1 MDLLVC
7 MSIAGSIPVLLC
19 FLLFLIQRDSYNFL
33 WGRKLLLAGVFF
45 FLAPVQLVRFLLPM
59 NILPEPVFSEET
71 QLYLSHS
78 MDFLPGHGNEYVWF
92 PRWVSVI
99 ILLWAGI
106 VIIFALYQFIKY
118 RKIVR
123 KINRSVFYYVDE
135 PEMELVYYVVPDG
148 SCGPC
153 TVGFFR
159 QKIIIPESFT
169 ELENFSMVY
178 QHEYTHLKNRDNL
191 VKLLCL
197 IVLCIHW
204 MNPAAYLLLFLYRIT
219 AEAVCDDAA
228 VLGYSKDIIK
238 TYAMLLVTTT
248 PVREKLPVVWKNNF
262 SSEGKMIKRRINYMM
277 KKRKN
282 GWMRKG
288 IIAMV
293 SALTIAASAGTVL
306 AYEPLQSSDES
317 VSEIVSDSDSVYLG
331 YEFDDCEDSKY
342 DWIASLDFS
351 NGDIFVY
358 LDGSQ
363 VQGDYNNSTKA
374 LCKHNMKD
382 GHLYRHE
389 SNGTGGCTV
398 KVYTCQRCTRCGYLA
413 NAKYQYTVTYTKCPH

>member
-1 MDLLVC
+1 M
-7 MSIAGSIPVLLC
+7 LC

-45 FLAPVQLVRFLLPM
+45 FLVPVQLVRFLLPM
-59 NILPEPVFSEET
+59 DILPEPVFSEET

-78 MDFLPGHGNEYVWF
+78 MDFLPGHGDEYVWF

-99 ILLWAGI
+99 VLLWAGI
-106 VIIFALYQFIKY
+106 VILFALYQFIKY

-169 ELENFSMVY
+169 ELEEFSMVY

-228 VLGYSKDIIK
+228 VLGYSKDIVK

-306 AYEPLQSSDES
+306 AYEPMQWSDGSVGESIVLDES
-317 VSEIVSDSDSVYLG
+317 DMSNFDFLSGELSD
-331 YEFDDCEDSKY
+331 
-342 DWIASLDFS
+342 IDFS
-351 NGDIFVY
+351 KTDTVFVTENGIQIPIMDNDSSRV
-358 LDGSQ
+358 
-363 VQGDYNNSTKA
+363 
-374 LCKHNMKD
+374 LCKHNMVN
-382 GHLYRHE
+382 GYLHNHT
-389 SNGTGGCTV
+389 SNSSGGCTV
-398 KVYTCQRCTRCGYLA
+398 KTYTCQRCTRCGYLA
-413 NAKYQYTVTYTKCPH
+413 NAKYYSTTNYAKCPHK

>member
-1 MDLLVC
+1 
-7 MSIAGSIPVLLC
+7 MSIAGTIPVLLC

-33 WGRKLLLAGVFF
+33 WGRKLLLTGVFF
-45 FLAPVQLVRFLLPM
+45 FLVPVQLVRFLLPM
-59 NILPEPVFSEET
+59 NILPEPAFSEET

-78 MDFLPGHGNEYVWF
+78 MDFLPGRGDEYVWF
-92 PRWVSVI
+92 PRWVSAI
-99 ILLWAGI
+99 ILLWAGS
-106 VIIFALYQFIKY
+106 VILFALYQFIKY

-169 ELENFSMVY
+169 ELEKFSMVY

-204 MNPAAYLLLFLYRIT
+204 MNPTAYLLLFLYRIT
-219 AEAVCDDAA
+219 AEAVSDDAA
-228 VLGYSKDIIK
+228 VLGYSKDIVK

-306 AYEPLQSSDES
+306 AYEPMQWSDSTVENF
-317 VSEIVSDSDSVYLG
+317 VSDTEAYVGDMQFVKDLHV
-331 YEFDDCEDSKY
+331 DK
-342 DWIASLDFS
+342 LDFS
-351 NGDIFVY
+351 KSDMIFIDLNG
-358 LDGSQ
+358 
-363 VQGDYNNSTKA
+363 NA
-374 LCKHNMKD
+374 LYASEPADTNRVLCRHNMVD
-382 GHLYRHE
+382 GYLTKH
-389 SNGTGGCTV
+389 SKNSSGGCTV
-398 KVYTCQRCTRCGYLA
+398 ITYTCQRCTRCGYLA
-413 NAKYQYTVTYTKCPH
+413 NAKYYSTTNYAKCPHK

>member
-1 MDLLVC
+1 

-19 FLLFLIQRDSYNFL
+19 FLLFLIQRDSYNYF
-33 WGRKLLLAGVFF
+33 WGRKLLLTGVFF
-45 FLAPVQLVRFLLPM
+45 FLIPVQLVRFLLPM
-59 NILPEPVFSEET
+59 NILPEPAFSEET

-78 MDFLPGHGNEYVWF
+78 MDFLPGHGDEYVWF
-92 PRWVSVI
+92 PRWISVI
-99 ILLWAGI
+99 ILLWEGI
-106 VIIFALYQFIKY
+106 VILFALYQFIKY

-135 PEMELVYYVVPDG
+135 PEMELIYYVVPDG

-219 AEAVCDDAA
+219 AEAVCDDVA
-228 VLGYSKDIIK
+228 VLGYSKDIVK

-306 AYEPLQSSDES
+306 AYEPLQWSDVSVNDSIQDNDIDYLTYNVADAPLVDSFDFS
-317 VSEIVSDSDSVYLG
+317 VSDKI
-331 YEFDDCEDSKY
+331 F
-342 DWIASLDFS
+342 ISLDGKQEPIFDSSSERVLCRHNMVDGYMSTHASKS
-351 NGDIFVY
+351 NG
-358 LDGSQ
+358 
-363 VQGDYNNSTKA
+363 
-374 LCKHNMKD
+374 
-382 GHLYRHE
+382 
-389 SNGTGGCTV
+389 GCVV

-413 NAKYQYTVTYTKCPH
+413 NAVYQNTVTYAKCPHK

>member
-1 MDLLVC
+1 

-19 FLLFLIQRDSYNFL
+19 FLLFLIQRDSYNYF

-45 FLAPVQLVRFLLPM
+45 FLIPVQLVRFLLPM

-78 MDFLPGHGNEYVWF
+78 MDFLPGHGDEYVWF

-106 VIIFALYQFIKY
+106 VILFALYQFIKY

-219 AEAVCDDAA
+219 AEAVSDDAA
-228 VLGYSKDIIK
+228 VLGYSKDIVK

-306 AYEPLQSSDES
+306 AYEPLQSSDVSVNDSLQDGDIDYLTYNVADAPLVDSFDFS
-317 VSEIVSDSDSVYLG
+317 VSDKI
-331 YEFDDCEDSKY
+331 F
-342 DWIASLDFS
+342 ISLDGKQEPIFDSSSERALCRHNMVDGYMSTHASKS
-351 NGDIFVY
+351 NG
-358 LDGSQ
+358 
-363 VQGDYNNSTKA
+363 
-374 LCKHNMKD
+374 
-382 GHLYRHE
+382 
-389 SNGTGGCTV
+389 GCVV

-413 NAKYQYTVTYTKCPH
+413 NAVYQYTVTYTKCPHK

>member
-1 MDLLVC
+1 M
-7 MSIAGSIPVLLC
+7 
-19 FLLFLIQRDSYNFL
+19 
-33 WGRKLLLAGVFF
+33 AGVFF
-45 FLAPVQLVRFLLPM
+45 FLVPVQLVRFLLPM

-78 MDFLPGHGNEYVWF
+78 MDFLPGHGDEYVWF
-92 PRWVSVI
+92 PRWVSAI

-106 VIIFALYQFIKY
+106 VILFALYQFIKY

-219 AEAVCDDAA
+219 SEAVSDDAA
-228 VLGYSKDIIK
+228 VLGYSKDIVK

-262 SSEGKMIKRRINYMM
+262 SSEGKMIKRSINYMM

-306 AYEPLQSSDES
+306 AYEPMQWSDGSVGESIVLDES
-317 VSEIVSDSDSVYLG
+317 DMSN
-331 YEFDDCEDSKY
+331 FDFLSGELND
-342 DWIASLDFS
+342 IDFS
-351 NGDIFVY
+351 KTDTVFVTENGIQIPIMDNDSSRV
-358 LDGSQ
+358 
-363 VQGDYNNSTKA
+363 
-374 LCKHNMKD
+374 LCKHNMVN
-382 GHLYRHE
+382 GYLHNHT
-389 SNGTGGCTV
+389 SNSSGGCTV
-398 KVYTCQRCTRCGYLA
+398 KTYTCQRCTRCGYLA
-413 NAKYQYTVTYTKCPH
+413 NAKYYSTTNYAKCPHK

>member
-1 MDLLVC
+1 MLT
-7 MSIAGSIPVLLC
+7 
-19 FLLFLIQRDSYNFL
+19 
-33 WGRKLLLAGVFF
+33 GVFF
-45 FLAPVQLVRFLLPM
+45 FLIPVQLVRFLLPM
-59 NILPEPVFSEET
+59 NILPEPAFSEET

-78 MDFLPGHGNEYVWF
+78 MDFLPGHGDEYVWF
-92 PRWVSVI
+92 PRWISVI

-106 VIIFALYQFIKY
+106 VILFALYQFIKY

-135 PEMELVYYVVPDG
+135 PEMELIYYVVPDG

-178 QHEYTHLKNRDNL
+178 QYEYTHLKNRDNL

-219 AEAVCDDAA
+219 AEAVCDDVA
-228 VLGYSKDIIK
+228 VLGYSKDIVK

-306 AYEPLQSSDES
+306 AYEPLQWSDVSVNDSIQDNDIDYLTYNVADAPLVDSFDFS
-317 VSEIVSDSDSVYLG
+317 VSDKI
-331 YEFDDCEDSKY
+331 F
-342 DWIASLDFS
+342 ISLDGKQEPIFDSSSERVLCRHNMVDGYMSTHASKS
-351 NGDIFVY
+351 NG
-358 LDGSQ
+358 
-363 VQGDYNNSTKA
+363 
-374 LCKHNMKD
+374 
-382 GHLYRHE
+382 
-389 SNGTGGCTV
+389 GCVV

-413 NAKYQYTVTYTKCPH
+413 NAVYQNTVTYAKCPHK

>member
-1 MDLLVC
+1 M
-7 MSIAGSIPVLLC
+7 LC

-45 FLAPVQLVRFLLPM
+45 FLVPVQLVRFLLPM

-78 MDFLPGHGNEYVWF
+78 MDFLPEHGDEYVWF

-106 VIIFALYQFIKY
+106 VILFALYQFIKY

-219 AEAVCDDAA
+219 AEAVCDDVA
-228 VLGYSKDIIK
+228 VLGYSKDIVK

-306 AYEPLQSSDES
+306 AYEPMQWSDGSFET
-317 VSEIVSDSDSVYLG
+317 IIDMDSPDYSN
-331 YEFDDCEDSKY
+331 Y
-342 DWIASLDFS
+342 DLIDVMIDNFDFS
-351 NGDIFVY
+351 ESDDIFVFKN
-358 LDGSQ
+358 GTQINIENENVSR
-363 VQGDYNNSTKA
+363 V
-374 LCKHNMKD
+374 LCKHNMVD
-382 GHLYRHE
+382 GYF
-389 SNGTGGCTV
+389 SNHMSNSSGGCTV

-413 NAKYQYTVTYTKCPH
+413 NAKYYATHSYAKCPHK

>member
-1 MDLLVC
+1 M
-7 MSIAGSIPVLLC
+7 LC
-19 FLLFLIQRDSYNFL
+19 FLLFLIQRDSYNYF
-33 WGRKLLLAGVFF
+33 WGRKLLLTGVFF
-45 FLAPVQLVRFLLPM
+45 FLIPVQLVRFLLPM

-92 PRWVSVI
+92 PRWVSAI

-106 VIIFALYQFIKY
+106 VILFALYQFIKY

-135 PEMELVYYVVPDG
+135 PEMELIYYVVPDG

-228 VLGYSKDIIK
+228 VLGYSKDIVK

-306 AYEPLQSSDES
+306 AYEPLQSSDVSVNDSLQDGDIDYLTYNVADAPLVDSFDFS
-317 VSEIVSDSDSVYLG
+317 VSDKI
-331 YEFDDCEDSKY
+331 F
-342 DWIASLDFS
+342 ISLDGKQEPIFDSSSERALCRHNMVDGYMSTHASKS
-351 NGDIFVY
+351 NG
-358 LDGSQ
+358 
-363 VQGDYNNSTKA
+363 
-374 LCKHNMKD
+374 
-382 GHLYRHE
+382 
-389 SNGTGGCTV
+389 GCVV

-413 NAKYQYTVTYTKCPH
+413 NAVYQNTVTYAKCPHK

>member
-1 MDLLVC
+1 M
-7 MSIAGSIPVLLC
+7 LC
-19 FLLFLIQRDSYNFL
+19 FLLFLIQRDSYNYF

-45 FLAPVQLVRFLLPM
+45 FLIPVQLVRFLLPM
-59 NILPEPVFSEET
+59 NILPESVFSEET

-78 MDFLPGHGNEYVWF
+78 MDFLPRHGDEYVWF

-106 VIIFALYQFIKY
+106 VILFALYQFIKY

-219 AEAVCDDAA
+219 AEAVSDDAA
-228 VLGYSKDIIK
+228 VLGYSKDIVK

-306 AYEPLQSSDES
+306 AYEPMQWSDGSFET
-317 VSEIVSDSDSVYLG
+317 IIDMDSPDYSN
-331 YEFDDCEDSKY
+331 Y
-342 DWIASLDFS
+342 DLIDVMIDNFDFS
-351 NGDIFVY
+351 ESDDIFVFKN
-358 LDGSQ
+358 GTQINIENENVSR
-363 VQGDYNNSTKA
+363 V
-374 LCKHNMKD
+374 LCKHNMVD
-382 GHLYRHE
+382 GYF
-389 SNGTGGCTV
+389 SNHMSNSSGGCTV

-413 NAKYQYTVTYTKCPH
+413 NAKYYATHSYAKCPHK

>member
-1 MDLLVC
+1 
-7 MSIAGSIPVLLC
+7 MSIAGTIPVLLC
-19 FLLFLIQRDSYNFL
+19 FLLFLIQRDSYNSL
-33 WGRKLLLAGVFF
+33 WGRKLLLTGVFF
-45 FLAPVQLVRFLLPM
+45 FLVPVQLVRFLLPM
-59 NILPEPVFSEET
+59 NILPEPAFSEET

-78 MDFLPGHGNEYVWF
+78 MDFLPGRGDEYMWF
-92 PRWVSVI
+92 PRWVSI
-99 ILLWAGI
+99 IVLLWAGI
-106 VIIFALYQFIKY
+106 VILFALYQFIKY

-228 VLGYSKDIIK
+228 VLGYSKDIVK

-306 AYEPLQSSDES
+306 AYEPMQWSDGSVGESIVLDES
-317 VSEIVSDSDSVYLG
+317 DMSN
-331 YEFDDCEDSKY
+331 FDFLSGELND
-342 DWIASLDFS
+342 IDFS
-351 NGDIFVY
+351 KTDTVFVTENGIQIPIMDNDSSRV
-358 LDGSQ
+358 
-363 VQGDYNNSTKA
+363 
-374 LCKHNMKD
+374 LCKHNMVN
-382 GHLYRHE
+382 GYLHNHT
-389 SNGTGGCTV
+389 SNSSGGCTV
-398 KVYTCQRCTRCGYLA
+398 KTYTCQRCTRCGYLA
-413 NAKYQYTVTYTKCPH
+413 NAKYYSTTNYAKCPHK

>member
-1 MDLLVC
+1 

-45 FLAPVQLVRFLLPM
+45 FLVPVQLVRFLLPM
-59 NILPEPVFSEET
+59 DILPEPVFSEET

-78 MDFLPGHGNEYVWF
+78 MDFLPGHGDEYVWF

-99 ILLWAGI
+99 VLLWAGI
-106 VIIFALYQFIKY
+106 VILFALYQFIKY

-219 AEAVCDDAA
+219 AEAVSDDAA
-228 VLGYSKDIIK
+228 VLGYSKDIVK

-306 AYEPLQSSDES
+306 AYEPMQWSDGSVGESIVLDES
-317 VSEIVSDSDSVYLG
+317 DMSNFDFLSGELSD
-331 YEFDDCEDSKY
+331 
-342 DWIASLDFS
+342 IDFS
-351 NGDIFVY
+351 KTDTVFVTENGIQIPIMDNDSSRV
-358 LDGSQ
+358 
-363 VQGDYNNSTKA
+363 
-374 LCKHNMKD
+374 LCKHNMVN
-382 GHLYRHE
+382 GYLHNHT
-389 SNGTGGCTV
+389 SNSSGGCTV
-398 KVYTCQRCTRCGYLA
+398 KTYTCQRCTRCGYLA
-413 NAKYQYTVTYTKCPH
+413 NAKYYSTTNYAKCPHK

>member
-1 MDLLVC
+1 
-7 MSIAGSIPVLLC
+7 MSSAGSIPVLLC

-45 FLAPVQLVRFLLPM
+45 FLVPVQLVRFLLPM

-78 MDFLPGHGNEYVWF
+78 MDFLPGHGDEYVWF
-92 PRWVSVI
+92 PRWISVI

-106 VIIFALYQFIKY
+106 VILFALYQFIKY

-135 PEMELVYYVVPDG
+135 PEMELIYYVVPDG

-178 QHEYTHLKNRDNL
+178 QHEYTHPKNRDNL

-228 VLGYSKDIIK
+228 VLGYSKDIVK

-262 SSEGKMIKRRINYMM
+262 SSEGKMIKRRINDMM

-288 IIAMV
+288 IMAMV

-306 AYEPLQSSDES
+306 AYEPMQWSDGSFDDVLNTSNIDFSSYDFEESSLVDSFDFSESDE
-317 VSEIVSDSDSVYLG
+317 
-331 YEFDDCEDSKY
+331 
-342 DWIASLDFS
+342 
-351 NGDIFVY
+351 IFVY
-358 LDGSQ
+358 MDGTQ
-363 VQGDYNNSTKA
+363 VPIQNSDSERV
-374 LCKHNMKD
+374 LCKHNMVN
-382 GHLYRHE
+382 GYFSTHE
-389 SNGTGGCTV
+389 SKSNGGCIV
-398 KVYTCQRCTRCGYLA
+398 KIYTCQRCSRCGYLA
-413 NAKYQYTVTYTKCPH
+413 NAKYNNTVTYAKCPHK

>member
-1 MDLLVC
+1 M
-7 MSIAGSIPVLLC
+7 LC

-45 FLAPVQLVRFLLPM
+45 FLVPVQLVRFLLPM
-59 NILPEPVFSEET
+59 DILPEPVFSEET

-78 MDFLPGHGNEYVWF
+78 MDFLPGRGDEYVWF

-106 VIIFALYQFIKY
+106 VILFALYQFIKY

-228 VLGYSKDIIK
+228 VLGYLKDIVK

-306 AYEPLQSSDES
+306 AYEPLQSSDVSVNDSLQDGDIDYLTYNVADAPLVDSFDFS
-317 VSEIVSDSDSVYLG
+317 VSDKI
-331 YEFDDCEDSKY
+331 F
-342 DWIASLDFS
+342 ISLDGKQEPIFDSSSERALCRHNMVDGYMSTHASKS
-351 NGDIFVY
+351 NG
-358 LDGSQ
+358 
-363 VQGDYNNSTKA
+363 
-374 LCKHNMKD
+374 
-382 GHLYRHE
+382 
-389 SNGTGGCTV
+389 GCVV

-413 NAKYQYTVTYTKCPH
+413 NAVYQYTVTYTKCPHK

>member
-1 MDLLVC
+1 M
-7 MSIAGSIPVLLC
+7 LC
-19 FLLFLIQRDSYNFL
+19 FLLFLIQRDSYNYF

-45 FLAPVQLVRFLLPM
+45 FLIPVQLVRFRFLLPM
-59 NILPEPVFSEET
+59 NILPESVFSEET

-78 MDFLPGHGNEYVWF
+78 MDFLPGHGDEYVWF

-106 VIIFALYQFIKY
+106 VILFALYQFIKY

-228 VLGYSKDIIK
+228 VLGYSKDIVK

-288 IIAMV
+288 IMAMV
-293 SALTIAASAGTVL
+293 SVLTIAASAGTVL
-306 AYEPLQSSDES
+306 AYEPMQSSDGSFET
-317 VSEIVSDSDSVYLG
+317 IIDMDSPDYSN
-331 YEFDDCEDSKY
+331 Y
-342 DWIASLDFS
+342 DLIDVMIDNFDFS
-351 NGDIFVY
+351 ESDDIFVFKN
-358 LDGSQ
+358 GTQINIENENVSR
-363 VQGDYNNSTKA
+363 A
-374 LCKHNMKD
+374 LCKHNMVD
-382 GHLYRHE
+382 GYF
-389 SNGTGGCTV
+389 SNHMSNSSGGCTV

-413 NAKYQYTVTYTKCPH
+413 NAKYYATHSYAKCPHK

>member
-1 MDLLVC
+1 
-7 MSIAGSIPVLLC
+7 MSIAGTIPVLLC

-45 FLAPVQLVRFLLPM
+45 FLVPVQLMRFLLPM

-78 MDFLPGHGNEYVWF
+78 MDFLPGHGDEYVWF
-92 PRWVSVI
+92 PRWISVI

-106 VIIFALYQFIKY
+106 VILFALYQFIKY

-135 PEMELVYYVVPDG
+135 PKMELVYYVVPDG

-159 QKIIIPESFT
+159 QKIIITESFT

-219 AEAVCDDAA
+219 AEAVSDDAA
-228 VLGYSKDIIK
+228 VLGYSKDIVK
-238 TYAMLLVTTT
+238 SYAMLLVTTT

-306 AYEPLQSSDES
+306 AYEPMQWSDGSVGESIVLDES
-317 VSEIVSDSDSVYLG
+317 DMSN
-331 YEFDDCEDSKY
+331 FDFLSGELND
-342 DWIASLDFS
+342 IDFS
-351 NGDIFVY
+351 KTDTVFVTENGIQIPIMDNDSSRV
-358 LDGSQ
+358 
-363 VQGDYNNSTKA
+363 
-374 LCKHNMKD
+374 LCKHNMVN
-382 GHLYRHE
+382 GYLHNHT
-389 SNGTGGCTV
+389 SNSSGGCTV
-398 KVYTCQRCTRCGYLA
+398 KTYTCQRCTRCGYLA
-413 NAKYQYTVTYTKCPH
+413 NAKYYSTTNYAKCPHK

>member
-1 MDLLVC
+1 MLT
-7 MSIAGSIPVLLC
+7 
-19 FLLFLIQRDSYNFL
+19 
-33 WGRKLLLAGVFF
+33 GVFF
-45 FLAPVQLVRFLLPM
+45 FLVPVQLMRFLLPM

-78 MDFLPGHGNEYVWF
+78 MDFLPGHGDEYVWF
-92 PRWVSVI
+92 PRWISVI

-106 VIIFALYQFIKY
+106 VILFALYQFIKY

-135 PEMELVYYVVPDG
+135 PKMELVYYVVPDG

-228 VLGYSKDIIK
+228 VLGYSKDIVK

-306 AYEPLQSSDES
+306 AYEPMQWSDGSVGESIVLDES
-317 VSEIVSDSDSVYLG
+317 DMSN
-331 YEFDDCEDSKY
+331 FDFLSGELND
-342 DWIASLDFS
+342 IDFS
-351 NGDIFVY
+351 KTDTVFVTENGIQIPIMDNDSSRV
-358 LDGSQ
+358 
-363 VQGDYNNSTKA
+363 
-374 LCKHNMKD
+374 LCKHNMVN
-382 GHLYRHE
+382 GYLHNHT
-389 SNGTGGCTV
+389 SNSSGGCTV
-398 KVYTCQRCTRCGYLA
+398 KTYTCQRCTRCGYLA
-413 NAKYQYTVTYTKCPH
+413 NAKYYSTTNYAKCPHK

>member
-1 MDLLVC
+1 M
-7 MSIAGSIPVLLC
+7 
-19 FLLFLIQRDSYNFL
+19 
-33 WGRKLLLAGVFF
+33 AGVFF

-59 NILPEPVFSEET
+59 DILPEPVFSEET
-71 QLYLSHS
+71 QFYLSHS
-78 MDFLPGHGNEYVWF
+78 VDFLPGHGNEYMWF
-92 PRWVSVI
+92 PRWVSI
-99 ILLWAGI
+99 IVLMWAGI
-106 VIIFALYQFIKY
+106 VILFALYQFIKY

-135 PEMELVYYVVPDG
+135 PEMELIYYVVPDG

-219 AEAVCDDAA
+219 AEAVSDDAA
-228 VLGYSKDIIK
+228 VLGYSKDIVK

-306 AYEPLQSSDES
+306 AYEPMQWSDGSFET
-317 VSEIVSDSDSVYLG
+317 IIDMDSPDYSN
-331 YEFDDCEDSKY
+331 Y
-342 DWIASLDFS
+342 DLIDVMIDNFDFS
-351 NGDIFVY
+351 ESDDIFVFKN
-358 LDGSQ
+358 GTQINIENENVSR
-363 VQGDYNNSTKA
+363 V
-374 LCKHNMKD
+374 LCKHNMVD
-382 GHLYRHE
+382 GYF
-389 SNGTGGCTV
+389 SNHMSNSSGGCTV

-413 NAKYQYTVTYTKCPH
+413 NAKYYATHSYAKCPHK

>member
-1 MDLLVC
+1 MLT
-7 MSIAGSIPVLLC
+7 
-19 FLLFLIQRDSYNFL
+19 
-33 WGRKLLLAGVFF
+33 GVFF
-45 FLAPVQLVRFLLPM
+45 FLVPVQLVRFLLPM
-59 NILPEPVFSEET
+59 DILPEPVFSEET

-159 QKIIIPESFT
+159 QKVIIPESFT

-178 QHEYTHLKNRDNL
+178 QHEYTHLKNCDNL

-228 VLGYSKDIIK
+228 VLGYSKDIVK

-306 AYEPLQSSDES
+306 AYEPMQWS
-317 VSEIVSDSDSVYLG
+317 
-331 YEFDDCEDSKY
+331 
-342 DWIASLDFS
+342 
-351 NGDIFVY
+351 
-358 LDGSQ
+358 
-363 VQGDYNNSTKA
+363 DYNVSTIVTA
-374 LCKHNMKD
+374 NNFD
-382 GHLYRHE
+382 S
-389 SNGTGGCTV
+389 SNFNRI
-398 KVYTCQRCTRCGYLA
+398 K
-413 NAKYQYTVTYTKCPH
+413 

>member
-1 MDLLVC
+1 M
-7 MSIAGSIPVLLC
+7 
-19 FLLFLIQRDSYNFL
+19 
-33 WGRKLLLAGVFF
+33 AGVFF
-45 FLAPVQLVRFLLPM
+45 FLVPVQLVRFLLPM

-78 MDFLPGHGNEYVWF
+78 MDFLPGHGDEYVWF
-92 PRWVSVI
+92 PRWVSAI

-106 VIIFALYQFIKY
+106 VILFALYQFIKY

-219 AEAVCDDAA
+219 SEAVSDDAA
-228 VLGYSKDIIK
+228 VLGYSKDIVK

-306 AYEPLQSSDES
+306 AYEPMQWSDGSVGESIVLDES
-317 VSEIVSDSDSVYLG
+317 DMSN
-331 YEFDDCEDSKY
+331 FDFLSGELND
-342 DWIASLDFS
+342 IDFS
-351 NGDIFVY
+351 KTDTVFVTENGIQIPIMDNDSSRV
-358 LDGSQ
+358 
-363 VQGDYNNSTKA
+363 
-374 LCKHNMKD
+374 LCKHNMVN
-382 GHLYRHE
+382 GYLHNHT
-389 SNGTGGCTV
+389 SNSSGGCTV
-398 KVYTCQRCTRCGYLA
+398 KTYTCQRCTRCGYLA
-413 NAKYQYTVTYTKCPH
+413 NAKYYSTTNYAKCPHK

>member
-1 MDLLVC
+1 M
-7 MSIAGSIPVLLC
+7 LC

-45 FLAPVQLVRFLLPM
+45 FLVPVQLVRFLLPM
-59 NILPEPVFSEET
+59 DILPEPVFSEET

-78 MDFLPGHGNEYVWF
+78 MDFLPGRGDEYVWF

-106 VIIFALYQFIKY
+106 VILFALYQFIKY

-228 VLGYSKDIIK
+228 VLGYSKDIVK

-306 AYEPLQSSDES
+306 AYEPLQSSDVSVNDSLQDGDIDYLTYNVADAPSVDSFDFS
-317 VSEIVSDSDSVYLG
+317 VSDKI
-331 YEFDDCEDSKY
+331 F
-342 DWIASLDFS
+342 ISLDGKQEPIFDSSSERALCRHNMVDGYMSTHASKS
-351 NGDIFVY
+351 NG
-358 LDGSQ
+358 
-363 VQGDYNNSTKA
+363 
-374 LCKHNMKD
+374 
-382 GHLYRHE
+382 
-389 SNGTGGCTV
+389 GCVV

-413 NAKYQYTVTYTKCPH
+413 NAVYQYTVTYTKCPHK

>member
-1 MDLLVC
+1 M
-7 MSIAGSIPVLLC
+7 
-19 FLLFLIQRDSYNFL
+19 
-33 WGRKLLLAGVFF
+33 LAGVFF

-78 MDFLPGHGNEYVWF
+78 MDFLPGHRDEYVWF
-92 PRWVSVI
+92 PRWVSAI

-106 VIIFALYQFIKY
+106 VILFALYQFIKY

-219 AEAVCDDAA
+219 AEAVCDDVA
-228 VLGYSKDIIK
+228 VLGYSKDIVK

-288 IIAMV
+288 IIVMV

-306 AYEPLQSSDES
+306 AYEPMQW
-317 VSEIVSDSDSVYLG
+317 SDSTIESSIYNDNPEYADF
-331 YEFDDCEDSKY
+331 EFDDEIFD
-342 DWIASLDFS
+342 ADFS
-351 NGDIFVY
+351 KSDLVFIAN
-358 LDGSQ
+358 DGTEIPIIDETSER
-363 VQGDYNNSTKA
+363 V
-374 LCKHNMKD
+374 LCRHNMVNGYLKN
-382 GHLYRHE
+382 HI
-389 SNGTGGCTV
+389 SNGSGGCSV

-413 NAKYQYTVTYTKCPH
+413 NAKYDYTVTYTKCPHK

>member
-1 MDLLVC
+1 

-19 FLLFLIQRDSYNFL
+19 FLLFLIQRGSYNYF

-45 FLAPVQLVRFLLPM
+45 FLIPVQLVRFLLPM

-78 MDFLPGHGNEYVWF
+78 MDFLPGHGDEYVWF
-92 PRWVSVI
+92 PRWVSAI

-106 VIIFALYQFIKY
+106 VILFALYQFIKY

-228 VLGYSKDIIK
+228 VLGYSKDIVK

-306 AYEPLQSSDES
+306 AYEPMQW
-317 VSEIVSDSDSVYLG
+317 SDSTIESSIYSDNPEYADF
-331 YEFDDCEDSKY
+331 EFDDEIFD
-342 DWIASLDFS
+342 ADFS
-351 NGDIFVY
+351 KSDLVFIAN
-358 LDGSQ
+358 DGTEIPIIDETSER
-363 VQGDYNNSTKA
+363 V
-374 LCKHNMKD
+374 LCRHNMVD
-382 GHLYRHE
+382 GYLKNHI
-389 SNGTGGCTV
+389 SNGSGGCSV

-413 NAKYQYTVTYTKCPH
+413 NAKYYATHSYAKCPHK

>member
-1 MDLLVC
+1 M
-7 MSIAGSIPVLLC
+7 LC

-78 MDFLPGHGNEYVWF
+78 MDFLPGRGDEYVWF
-92 PRWVSVI
+92 PRWVSAI
-99 ILLWAGI
+99 ILLWAGS
-106 VIIFALYQFIKY
+106 VILFALYQFIKY

-123 KINRSVFYYVDE
+123 KINQSVFYYVDE

-228 VLGYSKDIIK
+228 VLGYSKDIVK

-288 IIAMV
+288 IMVMV

-306 AYEPLQSSDES
+306 AYEPLQSSDVSVNDSLQDGDIDYLTYNVADAPLVDSFDFS
-317 VSEIVSDSDSVYLG
+317 VSDKI
-331 YEFDDCEDSKY
+331 F
-342 DWIASLDFS
+342 ISLDGKQEPIFDSSSERALCRHNMVDGYMSTHASKS
-351 NGDIFVY
+351 NG
-358 LDGSQ
+358 
-363 VQGDYNNSTKA
+363 
-374 LCKHNMKD
+374 
-382 GHLYRHE
+382 
-389 SNGTGGCTV
+389 GCVV
-398 KVYTCQRCTRCGYLA
+398 KTYTCQRCTRCGYLA
-413 NAKYQYTVTYTKCPH
+413 NAKYYSTTNYAKCPHK

>member
-1 MDLLVC
+1 M
-7 MSIAGSIPVLLC
+7 
-19 FLLFLIQRDSYNFL
+19 
-33 WGRKLLLAGVFF
+33 AGVFF

-59 NILPEPVFSEET
+59 DILPEPVFSEET

-178 QHEYTHLKNRDNL
+178 QHEYIHLKNRDNL

-228 VLGYSKDIIK
+228 VLGYSKDIVK

-288 IIAMV
+288 IVAMV

-306 AYEPLQSSDES
+306 AYEPMQW
-317 VSEIVSDSDSVYLG
+317 SDSTVENDINSDNSEYSDF
-331 YEFDDCEDSKY
+331 E
-342 DWIASLDFS
+342 FS
-351 NGDIFVY
+351 NGMFNGDFSKSDVIFSS
-358 LDGSQ
+358 LDGIEISITEEASER
-363 VQGDYNNSTKA
+363 V
-374 LCKHNMKD
+374 LCKHNMVD
-382 GHLYRHE
+382 GYLKNHI
-389 SNGTGGCTV
+389 SNNSGGCTV

-413 NAKYQYTVTYTKCPH
+413 NSKYYGSTTYAKCPHK

>member
-1 MDLLVC
+1 

-59 NILPEPVFSEET
+59 DILPEPAFSEET

-92 PRWVSVI
+92 PRWVSI
-99 ILLWAGI
+99 IVLLWAGI
-106 VIIFALYQFIKY
+106 VILFALYQFIKY

-228 VLGYSKDIIK
+228 VLGYSKDIVK

-277 KKRKN
+277 KKRRN

-306 AYEPLQSSDES
+306 AYEPLQSSDYD
-317 VSEIVSDSDSVYLG
+317 VSIIMTADDSDNSNFNFVGEDYFKVDFSKSDSVFISETG
-331 YEFDDCEDSKY
+331 EQ
-342 DWIASLDFS
+342 IPIM
-351 NGDIFVY
+351 N
-358 LDGSQ
+358 
-363 VQGDYNNSTKA
+363 NNSTKA
-374 LCKHNMKD
+374 LCKHNMV
-382 GHLYRHE
+382 
-389 SNGTGGCTV
+389 NGYLNNHKKNSSGGCTV

-413 NAKYQYTVTYTKCPH
+413 NAKYDYTVTYTKCPH

>member
-1 MDLLVC
+1 
-7 MSIAGSIPVLLC
+7 
-19 FLLFLIQRDSYNFL
+19 
-33 WGRKLLLAGVFF
+33 
-45 FLAPVQLVRFLLPM
+45 
-59 NILPEPVFSEET
+59 
-71 QLYLSHS
+71 
-78 MDFLPGHGNEYVWF
+78 
-92 PRWVSVI
+92 
-99 ILLWAGI
+99 
-106 VIIFALYQFIKY
+106 
-118 RKIVR
+118 
-123 KINRSVFYYVDE
+123 
-135 PEMELVYYVVPDG
+135 
-148 SCGPC
+148 
-153 TVGFFR
+153 
-159 QKIIIPESFT
+159 
-169 ELENFSMVY
+169 
-178 QHEYTHLKNRDNL
+178 
-191 VKLLCL
+191 
-197 IVLCIHW
+197 
-204 MNPAAYLLLFLYRIT
+204 
-219 AEAVCDDAA
+219 
-228 VLGYSKDIIK
+228 
-238 TYAMLLVTTT
+238 
-248 PVREKLPVVWKNNF
+248 
-262 SSEGKMIKRRINYMM
+262 MM

-288 IIAMV
+288 IMAMV
-293 SALTIAASAGTVL
+293 SALTIVASAGTVL

-317 VSEIVSDSDSVYLG
+317 LSEIVSDSASVYLG

>member
-1 MDLLVC
+1 

-59 NILPEPVFSEET
+59 DILPEPVFSEET
-71 QLYLSHS
+71 QFYLSHS
-78 MDFLPGHGNEYVWF
+78 VDFLPGHGNEYMWF
-92 PRWVSVI
+92 PRWVSI
-99 ILLWAGI
+99 IVLMWAGI
-106 VIIFALYQFIKY
+106 VILFALYQFIKY

-135 PEMELVYYVVPDG
+135 PEMELIYYVVPDG

-219 AEAVCDDAA
+219 AEAVSDDAA
-228 VLGYSKDIIK
+228 VLGYSKDIVK

-306 AYEPLQSSDES
+306 AYEPMQWSDGSFET
-317 VSEIVSDSDSVYLG
+317 IIDMDSPDYSN
-331 YEFDDCEDSKY
+331 Y
-342 DWIASLDFS
+342 DLIDVMIDNFDFS
-351 NGDIFVY
+351 ESDDIFVFKN
-358 LDGSQ
+358 GTQINIENENVSR
-363 VQGDYNNSTKA
+363 V
-374 LCKHNMKD
+374 LCKHNMVD
-382 GHLYRHE
+382 GYF
-389 SNGTGGCTV
+389 SNHMSNSSGGCTV

-413 NAKYQYTVTYTKCPH
+413 NAKYYATHSYAKCPHK

>member
-1 MDLLVC
+1 
-7 MSIAGSIPVLLC
+7 MSIAGTIPVLLC

-45 FLAPVQLVRFLLPM
+45 FLVPVQLVRFLLPM

-78 MDFLPGHGNEYVWF
+78 MDFLPGHGDEYVWF
-92 PRWVSVI
+92 PRWISVI

-106 VIIFALYQFIKY
+106 VILFALYQFIKY

-135 PEMELVYYVVPDG
+135 LEMELVYYVVPDG

-204 MNPAAYLLLFLYRIT
+204 MNPTAYLLLFLYRIT
-219 AEAVCDDAA
+219 AEAVSDDAA
-228 VLGYSKDIIK
+228 VLGYSKDIVK

-277 KKRKN
+277 KKRRN

-306 AYEPLQSSDES
+306 AYEPMQWSDGSVGESIVLDES
-317 VSEIVSDSDSVYLG
+317 DMSN
-331 YEFDDCEDSKY
+331 FDFLSGELND
-342 DWIASLDFS
+342 IDFS
-351 NGDIFVY
+351 KTDTVFVTENGIQIPIMDNDSSRV
-358 LDGSQ
+358 
-363 VQGDYNNSTKA
+363 
-374 LCKHNMKD
+374 LCKHNMVN
-382 GHLYRHE
+382 GYLHNHT
-389 SNGTGGCTV
+389 SNSSGGCTV
-398 KVYTCQRCTRCGYLA
+398 KTYTCQRCTRCGYLA
-413 NAKYQYTVTYTKCPH
+413 NAKYYSTTNYAKCPHK

>member
-1 MDLLVC
+1 M
-7 MSIAGSIPVLLC
+7 
-19 FLLFLIQRDSYNFL
+19 
-33 WGRKLLLAGVFF
+33 LAGVFF
-45 FLAPVQLVRFLLPM
+45 FLVPVQLVRFLLPM
-59 NILPEPVFSEET
+59 DILPEPVFSEET

-78 MDFLPGHGNEYVWF
+78 MDFLPGRGDEYVWF

-106 VIIFALYQFIKY
+106 VILFALYQFIKY

-228 VLGYSKDIIK
+228 VLGYSKDIVK

-306 AYEPLQSSDES
+306 AYEPLQSSDVSVNDSLQDGDIDYLTYNVADAPLVDSFDFS
-317 VSEIVSDSDSVYLG
+317 VSDKI
-331 YEFDDCEDSKY
+331 F
-342 DWIASLDFS
+342 ISLDGKQEPIFDSSSERALCRHNMVDGYMSTHASKS
-351 NGDIFVY
+351 NG
-358 LDGSQ
+358 
-363 VQGDYNNSTKA
+363 
-374 LCKHNMKD
+374 
-382 GHLYRHE
+382 
-389 SNGTGGCTV
+389 GCVV

-413 NAKYQYTVTYTKCPH
+413 NAVYQYTVTYTKCPHK

>member
-1 MDLLVC
+1 M
-7 MSIAGSIPVLLC
+7 LC

-45 FLAPVQLVRFLLPM
+45 FLVPVQLVRFLLPM

-78 MDFLPGHGNEYVWF
+78 MDFLPGHGDEYVWF

-106 VIIFALYQFIKY
+106 VILFALYQFIKY

-219 AEAVCDDAA
+219 SEAVSDDAA
-228 VLGYSKDIIK
+228 VLGYSKDIVK

-306 AYEPLQSSDES
+306 AYEPMQWSDGSVGESIVLDES
-317 VSEIVSDSDSVYLG
+317 DMSNFDFLSGELNFSKTDTVFVTENGIQIPIMDNDSSRV
-331 YEFDDCEDSKY
+331 
-342 DWIASLDFS
+342 
-351 NGDIFVY
+351 
-358 LDGSQ
+358 
-363 VQGDYNNSTKA
+363 
-374 LCKHNMKD
+374 LCKHNMVN
-382 GHLYRHE
+382 GYLHNHT
-389 SNGTGGCTV
+389 SNSSGGCTV
-398 KVYTCQRCTRCGYLA
+398 KTYTCQRCTRCGYLA
-413 NAKYQYTVTYTKCPH
+413 NAKYYSTTNYAKCPHK

>member
-1 MDLLVC
+1 M
-7 MSIAGSIPVLLC
+7 LC
-19 FLLFLIQRDSYNFL
+19 FLLFLIQRDSYNYF

-45 FLAPVQLVRFLLPM
+45 FLIPVQLVRFLLPM

-78 MDFLPGHGNEYVWF
+78 MDFLPGHGDEYVWF

-106 VIIFALYQFIKY
+106 VILFALYQFIKY

-219 AEAVCDDAA
+219 AEAVSDDAA
-228 VLGYSKDIIK
+228 VLGYSKDIVK

-306 AYEPLQSSDES
+306 AYEPLQSSDVSVNDSLQDGDIDYLTYNVADAPLVDSFDFS
-317 VSEIVSDSDSVYLG
+317 VSDKI
-331 YEFDDCEDSKY
+331 F
-342 DWIASLDFS
+342 ISLDGKQEPIFDSSSERALCRHNMVDGYMSTHASKS
-351 NGDIFVY
+351 NG
-358 LDGSQ
+358 
-363 VQGDYNNSTKA
+363 
-374 LCKHNMKD
+374 
-382 GHLYRHE
+382 
-389 SNGTGGCTV
+389 GCVV

-413 NAKYQYTVTYTKCPH
+413 NAVYQYTVTYTKCPHK

>member
-1 MDLLVC
+1 M
-7 MSIAGSIPVLLC
+7 LC
-19 FLLFLIQRDSYNFL
+19 FLLFLIQRDFYNFL
-33 WGRKLLLAGVFF
+33 WGRKLLLTGVSF
-45 FLAPVQLVRFLLPM
+45 FLVPVQLVRFLLPM
-59 NILPEPVFSEET
+59 DILPEPVFSEET

-78 MDFLPGHGNEYVWF
+78 MDFLPGHGDEYVWF

-106 VIIFALYQFIKY
+106 VILFALYQFIKY

-228 VLGYSKDIIK
+228 VLGYSKDIVK

-306 AYEPLQSSDES
+306 AYEPLQW
-317 VSEIVSDSDSVYLG
+317 SDSTV
-331 YEFDDCEDSKY
+331 EDD
-342 DWIASLDFS
+342 INLDNPEYSDFEFS
-351 NGDIFVY
+351 NGMFDGDFSKSDIVFSS
-358 LDGSQ
+358 LDGIEISITDE
-363 VQGDYNNSTKA
+363 VSERV
-374 LCKHNMKD
+374 LCKHNMVD
-382 GHLYRHE
+382 GYLKNHI
-389 SNGTGGCTV
+389 SNNSGGCTV

-413 NAKYQYTVTYTKCPH
+413 NSKYYGSTTYVKCPHK

>member
-7 MSIAGSIPVLLC
+7 MSIAGTIPVLLC

-45 FLAPVQLVRFLLPM
+45 FLVPVQLMRFLLPM

-78 MDFLPGHGNEYVWF
+78 MDFLPGHGDEYVWF
-92 PRWVSVI
+92 PRWISVI

-106 VIIFALYQFIKY
+106 VILFALYQFIKY

-135 PEMELVYYVVPDG
+135 PKMELVYYVVPDG

-219 AEAVCDDAA
+219 AEAVSDDAA
-228 VLGYSKDIIK
+228 VLGYSKDIVK
-238 TYAMLLVTTT
+238 SYAMLLVTTT

-306 AYEPLQSSDES
+306 AYEPMQWSDGSVGESIVLDES
-317 VSEIVSDSDSVYLG
+317 DMSN
-331 YEFDDCEDSKY
+331 FDFLSGELND
-342 DWIASLDFS
+342 IDFS
-351 NGDIFVY
+351 KTDTVFVTENGIQIPIMDNDSSRV
-358 LDGSQ
+358 
-363 VQGDYNNSTKA
+363 
-374 LCKHNMKD
+374 LCKHNMVN
-382 GHLYRHE
+382 GYLHNHT
-389 SNGTGGCTV
+389 SNSSGGCTV
-398 KVYTCQRCTRCGYLA
+398 KTYTCQRCTRCGYLA
-413 NAKYQYTVTYTKCPH
+413 NAKYYSTTNYAKCPHK

>member
-1 MDLLVC
+1 

-19 FLLFLIQRDSYNFL
+19 FLLFLIQRDSYNYF

-59 NILPEPVFSEET
+59 DILPEPVFSEET

-78 MDFLPGHGNEYVWF
+78 MDFLPGHGDEYVWF
-92 PRWVSVI
+92 PRWISVI

-106 VIIFALYQFIKY
+106 VILFALYQFIKY

-135 PEMELVYYVVPDG
+135 PEMELIYYVVPDG

-219 AEAVCDDAA
+219 AEAVSDDAA
-228 VLGYSKDIIK
+228 VLGYSKDIVK

-306 AYEPLQSSDES
+306 AYEPLQSSDVSVNDSLQDGDIDYLTYNVADAPLVDSFDFS
-317 VSEIVSDSDSVYLG
+317 VSDKI
-331 YEFDDCEDSKY
+331 F
-342 DWIASLDFS
+342 ISLDGKQEPIFDSSSERALCRHNMVDGYMSTHASKS
-351 NGDIFVY
+351 NG
-358 LDGSQ
+358 
-363 VQGDYNNSTKA
+363 
-374 LCKHNMKD
+374 
-382 GHLYRHE
+382 
-389 SNGTGGCTV
+389 GCVV

-413 NAKYQYTVTYTKCPH
+413 NAVYQNTVTYAKCPHK

>member
-1 MDLLVC
+1 M
-7 MSIAGSIPVLLC
+7 LC

-45 FLAPVQLVRFLLPM
+45 FLVPVQLVRFLLPM
-59 NILPEPVFSEET
+59 NILPEPAFSEET

-78 MDFLPGHGNEYVWF
+78 MDFLPGRGDEYVWF
-92 PRWVSVI
+92 PRWISVI

-106 VIIFALYQFIKY
+106 VILFALYQFIKY

-135 PEMELVYYVVPDG
+135 PEMELIYYVVPDG

-219 AEAVCDDAA
+219 AEAVSDDAA
-228 VLGYSKDIIK
+228 VLGYSKDIVK

-293 SALTIAASAGTVL
+293 SALTIATSAGTVL
-306 AYEPLQSSDES
+306 AYEPLQSSDVSVNDSLQDGDIDYLTYNVADAPLVDSFDFS
-317 VSEIVSDSDSVYLG
+317 VSDKI
-331 YEFDDCEDSKY
+331 F
-342 DWIASLDFS
+342 ISLDGKQEPIFDSSSERALCRHNMVDGYMSTHASKS
-351 NGDIFVY
+351 NG
-358 LDGSQ
+358 
-363 VQGDYNNSTKA
+363 
-374 LCKHNMKD
+374 
-382 GHLYRHE
+382 
-389 SNGTGGCTV
+389 GCVV

-413 NAKYQYTVTYTKCPH
+413 NAVYQNTVTYAKCPHK